1 MSQHFPRNR
10 KNERNRRKN
19 AQTDFNFK

>member
-1 MSQHFPRNR
+1 MLQHFPRNR
-10 KNERNRRKN
+10 KNEQNRRKN